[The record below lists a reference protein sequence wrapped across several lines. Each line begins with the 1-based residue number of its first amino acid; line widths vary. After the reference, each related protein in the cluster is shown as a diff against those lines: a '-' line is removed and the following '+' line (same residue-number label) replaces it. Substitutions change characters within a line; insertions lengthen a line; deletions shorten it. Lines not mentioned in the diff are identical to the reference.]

1 MDKKEALENIGEDG
15 YGFESLPD
23 EFKKDKEIAL
33 EAVKRFGNALEYADD
48 SLKKDKEIVLEAV
61 KNNSSAL
68 EYADEKLKADKEV
81 VLAAVKQYGFALEFA
96 DDSLKKDKETVY
108 EAVKQDRHAK
118 QYADESLIKDIE
130 ANFLTYDLKGSE
142 FNYDYVTVNLK
153 EINSN
158 EKLTKYLLDFI
169 KNPPDQG
176 TSHLVLGSLESED
189 KDPLESNW
197 LSIEDSDGNEVDDI
211 LIKNINTG
219 KLIKPKKDH
228 AVLVFFYYYDHG
240 IYKLNTYKKIN
251 DICLETKHFYD
262 EAIITKTDYPDF
274 EIRGE
279 EASGGG
285 AYRYKIIFEDNYT
298 FEGSGKEWIEEVSEH
313 LKNIGIIK

>member
-1 MDKKEALENIGEDG
+1 MCILSSYHRYYDC
-15 YGFESLPD
+15 
-23 EFKKDKEIAL
+23 
-33 EAVKRFGNALEYADD
+33 
-48 SLKKDKEIVLEAV
+48 KKDKEIVLI
-61 KNNSSAL
+61 
-68 EYADEKLKADKEV
+68 
-81 VLAAVKQYGFALEFA
+81 AVKQYGSALQYA

-176 TSHLVLGSLESED
+176 ISHLVLGSLESED